1 MFYNVHF
8 TLILPAYTNLV
19 SSFITDHVAETT
31 LTKSPNVPTL
41 RYEHNP
47 HNPFALLKDF
57 FFWKRITILFAHFGS
72 TICRCC
78 CYWFCS
84 RLLSQFRLWRT
95 ASSLHFRTFYGLSCD
110 QGLKVHRIGTYLHIG
125 NPSGTLKKKR
135 GNQEKLLVFLVEMFI
150 YLLFSIYHII
160 YLTSSGQSTYMSQG
174 ARLKCN
180 IA

>member
-1 MFYNVHF
+1 MFYNVCKYIY
-8 TLILPAYTNLV
+8 TYTTRAYTYLL

-41 RYEHNP
+41 RYEPNP
-47 HNPFALLKDF
+47 HNPFACTLKRF

-135 GNQEKLLVFLVEMFI
+135 GNQEKLLAYFL
-150 YLLFSIYHII
+150 
-160 YLTSSGQSTYMSQG
+160 
-174 ARLKCN
+174 LKCAY
-180 IA
+180 IYYLVYTI